1 MVVSSDGM
9 VTPMNPQTRASFAD
23 QATYDPAV
31 ALEFFKSAGMPATVA
46 EGKVIFKER
55 QRQIPFFRRHSMYL
69 LLRGE
74 VGLLAG
80 RTPIGRVRP
89 GEIFGEMAV
98 ISRAARS
105 ASAVANTPCRL
116 ISLDGQ
122 RFEVA
127 LKKKPLFA
135 LMLMSVLI
143 HRLRH
148 TLAQLKSGVP
158 GEEVLEESRTFD
170 ADTLAALTKGLE
182 DEAPI
187 HYQERN
193 PIVAEGQKGTR
204 MYAVLEGNVRV
215 MIGGRIVERLGPG
228 GVFGEA
234 ALIDPSAQRLA
245 SVVAETDCS
254 LLPISREAFL
264 QLVKMSPEFAQSMLT
279 SLAERL
285 RFLTSRLS

>member
-1 MVVSSDGM
+1 
-9 VTPMNPQTRASFAD
+9 MNPQQRASFAD

-31 ALEFFKSAGMPATVA
+31 ALEFFKSAGTPAQVA
-46 EGKVIFKER
+46 EGKTIFKER
-55 QRQIPFFRRHSMYL
+55 QRQIPFFRRQAMYL

-98 ISRAARS
+98 ISGGPRS

-116 ISLDGQ
+116 ISLDEQ

-127 LKKKPLFA
+127 LKKKPMFA

-148 TLAQLKSGVP
+148 TISQLKSGVP
-158 GEEVLEESRTFD
+158 GEEALDESRTFD
-170 ADTLAALTKGLE
+170 AETLAELARNLTE
-182 DEAPI
+182 DAPL
-187 HYQERN
+187 HYQERS
-193 PIVAEGQKGTR
+193 PIVSEGQKGTR

-264 QLVKMSPEFAQSMLT
+264 QLVKASPEFAQSMLN
-279 SLAERL
+279 SLAARL
-285 RFLTSRLS
+285 RYLTARL

>member
-1 MVVSSDGM
+1 
-9 VTPMNPQTRASFAD
+9 MNPQARASFAD

-31 ALEFFKSAGMPATVA
+31 ALEFFKSAGTPAVVP

-55 QRQIPFFRRHSMYL
+55 QRQIPFLRRHAMYL

-98 ISRAARS
+98 ISRAPRS

-116 ISLDGQ
+116 ISLDEQ
-122 RFEVA
+122 RFAVA

-158 GEEVLEESRTFD
+158 GEEVLDEARTFD
-170 ADTLAALTKGLE
+170 AETLSGLAKGLAE
-182 DEAPI
+182 DPPLF
-187 HYQERN
+187 YRERAM
-193 PIVAEGQKGTR
+193 IVSEGQKGTR
-204 MYAVLEGNVRV
+204 MYAVLEGTVRV
-215 MIGGRIVERLGPG
+215 MIAGRIVERLGPG

-254 LLPISREAFL
+254 LLPITREGFL
-264 QLVKMSPEFAQSMLT
+264 QLVKMSPEFAHSMLA

>member
-1 MVVSSDGM
+1 
-9 VTPMNPQTRASFAD
+9 MNPQTRASFAD

-31 ALEFFKSAGMPATVA
+31 ALEFFKSAGTPALVP

-105 ASAVANTPCRL
+105 ASAVANTPCRV
-116 ISLDGQ
+116 ISLDAQ

-127 LKKKPLFA
+127 LKKKPMFA

-148 TLAQLKSGVP
+148 TLEQLKSAVP
-158 GEEVLEESRTFD
+158 GEEVLDEARTFD
-170 ADTLAALTKGLE
+170 SETLSALVKGLAE
-182 DEAPI
+182 EPPI
-187 HYQERN
+187 HYQERT

>member
-1 MVVSSDGM
+1 
-9 VTPMNPQTRASFAD
+9 MNPQTRASFAD

-31 ALEFFKSAGMPATVA
+31 ALEFFKSAGTPAVVA

-143 HRLRH
+143 HRLRA
-148 TLAQLKSGVP
+148 TLAQLKSSVP
-158 GEEVLEESRTFD
+158 GAEVLEESRTFD
-170 ADTLAALTKGLE
+170 AETLAALVKGLE
-182 DEAPI
+182 EEAPI

-234 ALIDPSAQRLA
+234 ALIDPLAQRLA